1 MTRAQSNNDIESRLT
16 RLESLLMNTATLSNR
31 SATDF
36 DQMLAAFDPVRERKI
51 EQCGGGH
58 SEKCSRH

>member
-31 SATDF
+31 IATDF
-36 DQMLAAFDPVRERKI
+36 D
-51 EQCGGGH
+51 
-58 SEKCSRH
+58 